1 MLKVWKWYQTCLA
14 VHPVKTQIISSGILW
29 GLGDTAAQIITQ
41 SRRIKPNQTHD
52 DDDEQFKVNWKRAA
66 ITSGFGFGFVGPTGH
81 FWYEGLDRLMRSRL
95 KYQPT
100 SLRFVAGKLALDG
113 LIFGPLYGVTFFT
126 YIGFSTG
133 KSVAQVQEDVKRDL
147 IPALAVGL
155 AFGPILQFVN
165 FRFIPV
171 IYQLLY
177 VNMFCLLDSAFMSW
191 IEQQQNAPWKKWF
204 SSLLTYEDQQERKE
218 TKEC

>member
-1 MLKVWKWYQTCLA
+1 MLKVWKWYQTCLS

-29 GLGDTAAQIITQ
+29 GLGDTAAQTITLFRSINQ
-41 SRRIKPNQTHD
+41 IKH
-52 DDDEQFKVNWKRAA
+52 KRAS
-66 ITSGFGFGFVGPTGH
+66 ITSGFGFGFVGPSGY
-81 FWYEGLDRLMRSRL
+81 FWYEGLDRLIRSRL
-95 KYQPT
+95 RFRPT
-100 SLRFVAGKLALDG
+100 SIRFVASKVALDG
-113 LIFGPLYGVTFFT
+113 LIFGPFYGVTFFT
-126 YIGFSTG
+126 YIGYSIG

-147 IPALAVGL
+147 IPALAAGL

-165 FRFIPV
+165 FRFVPV

-204 SSLLTYEDQQERKE
+204 SSLLTFEDQQEKKE